1 MTYAID
7 ADIPHDFEEYQLKP
21 QQAQVEIPYSI
32 CFLSDIEMAYAFT
45 CIKVSGY
52 LPCFEIL
59 KQAGTYYKYEPDKR
73 TYTIREIGKPSS
85 GPSPPLPLIRRY
97 NGEPET
103 VQPFFKNHFFF
114 NNKKNKTT

>member
-32 CFLSDIEMAYAFT
+32 CQLSDIDMTYAYT

-59 KQAGTYYKYEPDKR
+59 KLSGTYYIYEPDKR
-73 TYTIREIGKPSS
+73 PYTFREIGKPSL
-85 GPSPPLPLIRRY
+85 GPSPP
-97 NGEPET
+97 
-103 VQPFFKNHFFF
+103 
-114 NNKKNKTT
+114 